1 MKIFPSLF
9 HPLKTKS
16 WFCRLKYYLKIK
28 LRKFFLK
35 VKTHPY
41 LSGFLLLVFTVLG
54 YLFFSLSRVSA
65 SRLELLA
72 LKDEIANQTV
82 CHEECRYE
90 RQRSREKLALAV
102 KEDKKLLTDIEKYF
116 RLSEVDEQIKPLNES
131 EQLFYEELI
140 KIISQSYGSNNP
152 PDFLIDY
159 LAHPAGDEKI
169 KAVIIR
175 DYLTNMSD
183 PELVDYYFLILNS
196 ESGIALKR
204 EAIKALSGLT
214 NKEEALQVEQLDM
227 ISDILFSG
235 VLSPSLNLDL
245 IFLLSEY
252 YEFYPHETNSVL
264 ISLYDYS
271 NDPVIKTIARDI
283 LSQFSDNSLAEIE
296 VSAEDWEKYWH

>member
-1 MKIFPSLF
+1 
-9 HPLKTKS
+9 
-16 WFCRLKYYLKIK
+16 
-28 LRKFFLK
+28 
-35 VKTHPY
+35 
-41 LSGFLLLVFTVLG
+41 
-54 YLFFSLSRVSA
+54 
-65 SRLELLA
+65 
-72 LKDEIANQTV
+72 
-82 CHEECRYE
+82 
-90 RQRSREKLALAV
+90 
-102 KEDKKLLTDIEKYF
+102 
-116 RLSEVDEQIKPLNES
+116 LSEVDEQIKPLNES